1 MIDLKLSKKDKKDRE
16 KELAPVPIGEE
27 YPYGT
32 QLHFEDE
39 TIKKIPALQDIKA
52 GTMVNIKAVGK
63 VLEVRVT
70 DKEKGKNYE
79 SVQIQLQKIDFGN
92 ANEAEEA
99 FEE

>member
-1 MIDLKLSKKDKKDRE
+1 MIDLKLSKKDKKD
-16 KELAPVPIGEE
+16 KEDLTQVPMVEE

-32 QLHFEDE
+32 RLHFEDE

-79 SVQIQLQKIDFGN
+79 SVQIQLQKIEIGN

-99 FEE
+99 FKE